1 MSDAGACGG
10 MYTANTNVKSAI
22 ENLGM
27 SLLTVYL
34 SGLSQEKTRM
44 H

>member
-1 MSDAGACGG
+1 
-10 MYTANTNVKSAI
+10 VKSAI

-44 H
+44 HWCWYKKQLKSY